1 MDNSDN
7 TKPKTKG
14 KSPKNDKG
22 EEKKYNFRK
31 RKIKKYRTVEES
43 SSEDDSDWIPD
54 EDFIVEEES
63 ESEDE
68 LPHPPEESMDTLQ
81 LQKFIQ
87 KIFPSKSGQ
96 ERLKQLEKI
105 ANKYNVKLERIDISE
120 GEAPKELQDIHLD
133 NQIKR
138 AQDGGLVLK

>member
-105 ANKYNVKLERIDISE
+105 DELVKKDEKKRKN
-120 GEAPKELQDIHLD
+120 ARKRK
-133 NQIKR
+133 NQK
-138 AQDGGLVLK
+138 V